1 MAWDNPKKRKV
12 HREYKRAR
20 RAAYLAAKRA
30 EEDEE
35 DARKAVEEAAIK
47 AVEEAAGG
55 AANLSG
61 MMNEIQ
67 LVPQAGGRGASSR
80 NVPCGWVDSPGD
92 AIAGLHPRLNG
103 EIPRGEIPS
112 DDDVPCLGC
121 GGVDRPEDFVL
132 CEGCDQGGHTNCV
145 ALTSVPE
152 GDWFCDRCEAS
163 RGSGPGHAATL
174 ATEIEPGHAATLATE
189 NARLRR
195 YVARLR
201 RDLTRAMSQLDV
213 GGAGEADRVEPRERP
228 DYEGGEDDEI
238 AIDSACTSDSVFDLS
253 GGCEVEGCKM
263 PVVFVGDDFAG
274 RKYGPVGRGKYFAR
288 LPPHDHLPRIA
299 DLFKSGM
306 SLMPRRRKFRVLD
319 LCCGTKALKKALTLL
334 FNSKGFEVEYIG
346 LDWNAEMEPEVC
358 GNVTQWRKLLEGK
371 LGARRVAPGY
381 FDFIWSSPECKKFSN
396 GRHATTKTEINEA
409 MEYVRACKECIL
421 FFSPPSWVMENPD
434 GKLKHQDGMF
444 PGRSTC
450 PLMRYACRFT
460 VSYCKYGEL
469 YQKDTLLWT
478 NMVGLSLERCTA
490 CTRCAP
496 VRGGLLTH
504 AQVAQYGPSV
514 STGAA
519 GVGKAGVNKLYA
531 PPTQLL
537 VTICA
542 YAAEQARSWRFKNAG
557 C

>member
-1 MAWDNPKKRKV
+1 MGLDDTKKRRRHKMYQ
-12 HREYKRAR
+12 RELRA
-20 RAAYLAAKRA
+20 KI
-30 EEDEE
+30 
-35 DARKAVEEAAIK
+35 VEEAAEM
-47 AVEEAAGG
+47 AEDDELDTPT
-55 AANLSG
+55 NLSA
-61 MMNEIQ
+61 MMNEMQ
-67 LVPQAGGRGASSR
+67 LVPQSGGCCEMRH
-80 NVPCGWVDSPGD
+80 VPCGCVDSPGD
-92 AIAGLHPRLNG
+92 ASHDIVIAGLHPRYG
-103 EIPRGEIPS
+103 EMPC
-112 DDDVPCLGC
+112 DDDVPCLKC
-121 GGVDRPEDFVL
+121 GGVDRPDDFVL
-132 CEGCDQGGHTNCV
+132 CEGCDQGGHTDCV
-145 ALTSVPE
+145 GLTSVPE
-152 GDWFCDRCEAS
+152 GDWFCDRCEAL
-163 RGSGPGHAATL
+163 RGSGPGDDGTMTAGLRAHAAK
-174 ATEIEPGHAATLATE
+174 LATE

-195 YVARLR
+195 
-201 RDLTRAMSQLDV
+201 DLACAMAQLDV
-213 GGAGEADRVEPRERP
+213 GRAGEADRVKPRERP
-228 DYEGGEDDEI
+228 DYEGEDDEM

-253 GGCEVEGCKM
+253 GGCEVEGYDIS
-263 PVVFVGDDFAG
+263 VVFVGDDFAG

-306 SLMPRRRKFRVLD
+306 SLMPRHRRFRVLD
-319 LCCGTKALKKALTLL
+319 LCCGTKALKKTLTLF

-358 GNVTQWRKLLEGK
+358 GNVTQWRKLLERK
-371 LGARRVAPGY
+371 LGARRFAPGY

-444 PGRSTC
+444 PGRSNC

-504 AQVAQYGPSV
+504 AQVAQFGLSV

-531 PPTQLL
+531 PPAQLL